1 MPCEMARMF
10 IPLQVTLKLT
20 DPQASL
26 ECSMR
31 TWLKIKMNLGTMFI
45 DSSIEV
51 YLLMYS

>member
-1 MPCEMARMF
+1 MPCEMVRRS

-20 DPQASL
+20 EPQVSL

-31 TWLKIKMNLGTMFI
+31 RCLRIKMNLGAMFI

>member
-1 MPCEMARMF
+1 MPCEMVRRF

-20 DPQASL
+20 EPQASL

-31 TWLKIKMNLGTMFI
+31 ICLRIKMNLGAMFI